1 MTTLLELST
10 FEVFTHST
18 FLKTFALVALL
29 SLFAVCTL
37 DNYYDKKKEEE
48 DIFNGKL

>member
-10 FEVFTHST
+10 WEVFTFITSP
-18 FLKTFALVALL
+18 KTLAIVALL